1 MQKKESI
8 NLDQKLIDKI
18 IKVAYGDAGIV
29 DRIYVNFKS
38 SSDQKILGLLKEYKH
53 TVNAVHT
60 LKQKNAPDHI
70 IETVKNYVMGK
81 DQRESLSSRFSR
93 AFFILFGKRA
103 IPVTALGIVLIL
115 IVSFFVFREPAPSH
129 KYSKAEIMLAEKQFR
144 QSIAIIGDVFQK
156 AEKNF
161 SHEVLD
167 KQINK
172 NLNRGYSLVNNI
184 LTGG

>member
-1 MQKKESI
+1 MQKKESN

-38 SSDQKILGLLKEYKH
+38 SLDQKIKELLKEYKH

-60 LKQKNAPDHI
+60 LKQENAPDHI
-70 IETVKNYVMGK
+70 IESVKNYTIGK
-81 DQRESLSSRFSR
+81 EQKESLSSRFSS
-93 AFFILFGKRA
+93 ALFMLFGKKA

-115 IVSFFVFREPAPSH
+115 IVSFFVFREPAPAR
-129 KYSKAEIMLAEKQFR
+129 KYSKAEIELAEKQFE
-144 QSIAIIGDVFQK
+144 QSLAIVGKAFEN
-156 AEKNF
+156 AEKKF
-161 SHEVLD
+161 SDEVLS
-167 KQINK
+167 KQVNK
-172 NLNRGYSLVNNI
+172 NLNRGYYLVNNI